1 MFFKEKVMI
10 EFEKEYIKQLQD
22 DSNEAFE
29 YLYYAYSPRLYGFVL
44 NLTKS
49 ADMAEEVVQETFIK
63 IWENRAHIQP
73 DYSFKSYLF
82 MIARNHVVNVFR
94 RQSIITNLE
103 EYGTLQDDIAFS
115 DNNTENFTEVNDLR
129 AYIEKAK
136 THLTPRQ
143 QQIFELSKEKGLSN
157 QEIADLLKI
166 TKQSVKNQLS
176 TSLHILQS
184 YFDARMWILLPL
196 VCFYLN
202 EKSDF

>member
-1 MFFKEKVMI
+1 MI
-10 EFEKEYIKQLQD
+10 EFEKEYIKQLQN
-22 DSNEAFE
+22 DSKEAFE
-29 YLYYAYSPRLYGFVL
+29 YLYYTYSPRLYGFIF

-49 ADMAEEVVQETFIK
+49 AEMAEEVVQEAFIK

-82 MIARNHVVNVFR
+82 MIARNHVINVFR
-94 RQSIITNLE
+94 RHSIMTNLE
-103 EYGTLQDDIAFS
+103 EYGNLQNDIAFS
-115 DNNTENFTEVNDLR
+115 DNNAENYAEINDLR

-176 TSLHILQS
+176 ASLHILQS
-184 YFDARMWILLPL
+184 YFNAKMWILLPL